1 MILPPLQVEY
11 DFFAEQDPTSIILFG
26 VVIVVFLLVLI
37 IGARTSPASSSRGSP
52 NRRRSS
58 PPQRQFSRFA
68 FRRAGRERG
77 LNSDQIR
84 ILENLVKR
92 YRVADPFRLLA
103 NSPVLDGVIA
113 KAIDGI
119 DATNVSEEMKE
130 SQKLRL
136 YRIKQIVE
144 RASQRKGGTG
154 STRRLRIGQQII
166 LIPQTGGRY
175 PSVVTANL
183 QKQLGVEIPV
193 DESGKEVR
201 WPKSIPVDVFVWRS
215 DVEATVFRTKALG
228 YNKLREVVSLFLQ
241 HSDHGRPAYQR
252 RFRRKLLDKPAYCF
266 PIQILDDGKRGKRTA
281 IVQEHRRVLGTVSDL
296 SPGGCGIKALTPF
309 PKGQL
314 LKIEFETQRQSP
326 VTAFGKVQS
335 LSPLQPR
342 GGIMHVKFTRVSKKF
357 MNKINAFVYGIG
369 TEHSNRVRRY

>member
-1 MILPPLQVEY
+1 MMLTLLQVEY
-11 DFFAEQDPTSIILFG
+11 DFFAEQDSTSMILF
-26 VVIVVFLLVLI
+26 VVVVVVFVLVLI
-37 IGARTSPASSSRGSP
+37 VGARTSTASAPRGSA
-52 NRRRSS
+52 NRRRTGNQ
-58 PPQRQFSRFA
+58 QRQFSRFA

-77 LNSDQIR
+77 LDGDQIR

-113 KAIDGI
+113 KAIEGI
-119 DATNVSEEMKE
+119 DSTNVSEEMKE

-144 RASQRKGGTG
+144 RASQRKGAAG

-175 PSVVTANL
+175 PSVITANL
-183 QKQLGVEIPV
+183 QKQFGVEIPV
-193 DESGKEVR
+193 DESGKEIR
-201 WPKSIPVDVFVWRS
+201 WRKGIPVDVFVWKS
-215 DVEATVFRTKALG
+215 GVEASVFRTKALG

-241 HSDHGRPAYQR
+241 HSDQARPAYQR

-281 IVQEHRRVLGTVSDL
+281 IVQEHRRILGTVSDL
-296 SPGGCGIKALTPF
+296 SPGGCGIKALTPL

-314 LKIEFETQRQSP
+314 LKVEFETQRQSA

-335 LSPLQPR
+335 VSPLKPR

-369 TEHSNRVRRY
+369 TEYENRLRRY